1 MLACYDAMLD
11 AQNRRR
17 MPWLCVL
24 RLIIWLNSWIGEAG
38 NGVDRGM
45 RVAAA
50 MAPPAPATGRVIR
63 ACSRNTYAISRESTA
78 EA

>member
-24 RLIIWLNSWIGEAG
+24 RLLIWLDSWIGEAG
-38 NGVDRGM
+38 NGVDRGTRM
-45 RVAAA
+45 AAA
-50 MAPPAPATGRVIR
+50 IAPPAPAHDREMLL
-63 ACSRNTYAISRESTA
+63 ASRTPLSP
-78 EA
+78 